1 MPSLS
6 TSLSLT
12 QSGVLVGEGEPGN
25 VLTAAK
31 VGRPEVSFRRLRE
44 VRATFGMTSGKKEQ
58 IYCIFPDNFALSN
71 NVI

>member
-1 MPSLS
+1 MPSSS

-12 QSGVLVGEGEPGN
+12 QSGVVVGEGEPEN

-44 VRATFGMTSGKKEQ
+44 VRATFGMTSGKKE
-58 IYCIFPDNFALSN
+58 
-71 NVI
+71 